1 MCIRVQWNHSDLSG
15 YAPEGGVRGRGMLEK
30 RGWGRLRGA
39 QLDLESILRAIWD
52 FFMVGWM
59 VGKMG

>member
-1 MCIRVQWNHSDLSG
+1 
-15 YAPEGGVRGRGMLEK
+15 MLEK